1 MWGTNAPAW
10 LGPSLR
16 TKPRTADGI
25 GVSVLPLSVSVS
37 WAISQYRQ
45 VLSVI
50 ASRTESLR
58 QIVKTPKESPEMQ
71 QYLRSIGIG
80 RNIDVYA

>member
-1 MWGTNAPAW
+1 MV
-10 LGPSLR
+10 SS
-16 TKPRTADGI
+16 
-25 GVSVLPLSVSVS
+25 VSVLPLSVSVS

-58 QIVKTPKESPEMQ
+58 QIVKTPKESPELR

-80 RNIDVYA
+80 RNIDIYA

>member
-1 MWGTNAPAW
+1 
-10 LGPSLR
+10 
-16 TKPRTADGI
+16 
-25 GVSVLPLSVSVS
+25 VSVLPVSVSVS

-45 VLSVI
+45 VLKVI

-58 QIVKTPKESPEMQ
+58 QIVKLPRESAEVRA
-71 QYLRSIGIG
+71 YLRSIGIG

>member
-1 MWGTNAPAW
+1 M
-10 LGPSLR
+10 
-16 TKPRTADGI
+16 
-25 GVSVLPLSVSVS
+25 SVLPLSVSVS

-58 QIVKTPKESPEMQ
+58 GIVKIPRESAEVRA
-71 QYLRSIGIG
+71 YLHSIGIG

>member
-1 MWGTNAPAW
+1 M
-10 LGPSLR
+10 
-16 TKPRTADGI
+16 KVI
-25 GVSVLPLSVSVS
+25 VSVLPLSVSVS

-50 ASRTESLR
+50 STRTEALR
-58 QIVKTPKESPEMQ
+58 QIVKLPRESEEIRS
-71 QYLRSIGIG
+71 YLRSIGIG

>member
-1 MWGTNAPAW
+1 M
-10 LGPSLR
+10 
-16 TKPRTADGI
+16 K
-25 GVSVLPLSVSVS
+25 VSVQPLSVSVS

-58 QIVKTPKESPEMQ
+58 QIVKLPKESPEIR
-71 QYLRSIGIG
+71 QYLRAIGIG